1 VSSVL
6 LTGATGFLGRHILW
20 DLLRQS
26 PDTTVTCVLRP
37 GRGSPARRLQ
47 RTLAAAGNQ
56 LPIDARDR
64 CHAVDGDLADER
76 LIADP
81 ATRERLVR
89 EVDRVVHCAASVQFE
104 TPLDKARSVNVGG
117 TRNVLRFAVD
127 AQAGGR
133 LRRVDHF
140 STSYVAGRAQRLM
153 MEDELAPTSF
163 TNTYEQTKWESEQLV
178 REHQRE
184 LPITIFRPSIVVG
197 DSKTGYTSNFRV
209 LYWPLKTLA
218 SGLAIVAPL
227 DPKGIVDLVPVD
239 YVVDAFRV
247 LSATDASLGKCYH
260 LAAGPKGERTCGELL
275 DTAVEIFGVRRPFLI
290 SPRISYSIVR
300 PLLYATLWGKRRPLL
315 RQAEQYFPYFAYR
328 ASFDTSIAT
337 ADLVGSGIEP
347 PAVADYF
354 GTIVQYCLDTDWGKR
369 RVPGSDDASA

>member
-1 VSSVL
+1 MTSVL

-20 DLLRQS
+20 DLLNQS
-26 PDTTVTCVLRP
+26 SDTTVACVLRP
-37 GRGSPARRLQ
+37 GRGSPERRLQ
-47 RTLAAAGNQ
+47 RTLAAAAGRI
-56 LPIDARDR
+56 PSDARER
-64 CHAVDGDLADER
+64 CVAVDGDLGDEQ

-81 ATRERLVR
+81 TTRARLVC
-89 EVDRVVHCAASVQFE
+89 EVDRVVHCAAAVQFD
-104 TPLDKARSVNVGG
+104 TSLSKARAVNVGG
-117 TRNVLRFAVD
+117 TRNVLRFAAD
-127 AQAGGR
+127 AHSQGR
-133 LRRVDHF
+133 LQRVDHF
-140 STSYVAGRAQRLM
+140 STAYVAGRAQGLV
-153 MEDELAPTSF
+153 MEDELVPTTF
-163 TNTYEQTKWESEQLV
+163 TNTYEQTKWEAEQLV
-178 REHQRE
+178 REHQRD

-247 LSATDASLGKCYH
+247 LSSNDASLGRCYH
-260 LAAGPKGERTCGELL
+260 LAAGPVGERTCGDLL
-275 DTAVEIFGVRRPFLI
+275 DAAVELFDVRRPFLI
-290 SPRISYSIVR
+290 SPRISYSVVR

-328 ASFDTSIAT
+328 ASFDTSVVT
-337 ADLVGSGIEP
+337 ADLAGSGVEP

-354 GTIVQYCLDTDWGKR
+354 TTIVQYCIDTNWGATAAR
-369 RVPGSDDASA
+369 TRDRGS

>member
-1 VSSVL
+1 VSSIL

-64 CHAVDGDLADER
+64 CHTVDGDLADER

-117 TRNVLRFAVD
+117 TCNVLRFAVD
-127 AQAGGR
+127 AQASGP

-178 REHQRE
+178 REHQRD

-218 SGLAIVAPL
+218 SGLA
-227 DPKGIVDLVPVD
+227 
-239 YVVDAFRV
+239 
-247 LSATDASLGKCYH
+247 
-260 LAAGPKGERTCGELL
+260 
-275 DTAVEIFGVRRPFLI
+275 
-290 SPRISYSIVR
+290 IVR

-337 ADLVGSGIEP
+337 ADLAGSGIEP

-369 RVPGSDDASA
+369 RVPGSDDAGA